1 MRIQRSRIAPMLA
14 AVRRDLNHRGGIR
27 ACVASRDPA
36 IVRPRDVHMAFP
48 VCRDVGFP
56 VVAAM
61 VADENRS
68 GKSLRA
74 GDGCFG
80 QRNRDD
86 DEERNHPSHNDEP
99 PPHRIPRMRMLGD
112 R

>member
-1 MRIQRSRIAPMLA
+1 
-14 AVRRDLNHRGGIR
+14 
-27 ACVASRDPA
+27 
-36 IVRPRDVHMAFP
+36 MAFP

-99 PPHRIPRMRMLGD
+99 APHRTPRMRDARRPLTGFSPAGRENED
-112 R
+112 CALLNTPGLIEAGCDATLY